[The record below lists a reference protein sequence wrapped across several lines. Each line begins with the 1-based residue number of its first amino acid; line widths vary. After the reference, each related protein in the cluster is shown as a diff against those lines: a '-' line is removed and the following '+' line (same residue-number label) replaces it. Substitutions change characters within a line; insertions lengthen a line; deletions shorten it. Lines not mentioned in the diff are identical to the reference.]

1 MFGSNTLTKRAREGE
16 RERILKC
23 SKTNLKKKKSI
34 KRNPRILR
42 LQFYTEEI
50 YACQLSAIVLFTV
63 ATEKEICAPRI
74 LGGQVINTDDLTFQ
88 VVSCLSCWTLVMVL
102 SRKTCIREEEP
113 QTVAGPVEPS
123 CRFHCIVNRNW
134 RPTRVCTLSSEWMLD
149 FLHDQT
155 VKKK

>member
-16 RERILKC
+16 RENPEMFKN
-23 SKTNLKKKKSI
+23 KLKKKKSI

-50 YACQLSAIVLFTV
+50 YACQLSAIVSFTV

-88 VVSCLSCWTLVMVL
+88 VVSCLSC
-102 SRKTCIREEEP
+102 
-113 QTVAGPVEPS
+113 
-123 CRFHCIVNRNW
+123 
-134 RPTRVCTLSSEWMLD
+134 
-149 FLHDQT
+149 
-155 VKKK
+155 